1 MTTKKTKTTTKIK
14 TEKIDLEEVR
24 KTKMFSCNLEIPG
37 NMEKFFKSNKQ
48 HLVES
53 IIPLAA
59 TMFSNEQVCFSCYIA
74 VNGKRYAFAIGE
86 SASDGTP
93 LN

>member
-59 TMFSNEQVCFSCYIA
+59 TMFSNEQACF
-74 VNGKRYAFAIGE
+74 FALPQ
-86 SASDGTP
+86 STVSVTP
-93 LN
+93 SLLVKTRQTAHH

>member
-59 TMFSNEQVCFSCYIA
+59 TMFSNEQACFF
-74 VNGKRYAFAIGE
+74 FALPQ
-86 SASDGTP
+86 STVSVTP
-93 LN
+93 SLLVKTRQTAHH

>member
-37 NMEKFFKSNKQ
+37 NMEKFFNSNKQ

-59 TMFSNEQVCFSCYIA
+59 TMFSNEQACFFCFATI
-74 VNGKRYAFAIGE
+74 NGKRYAIVISENAP
-86 SASDGTP
+86 DGTP